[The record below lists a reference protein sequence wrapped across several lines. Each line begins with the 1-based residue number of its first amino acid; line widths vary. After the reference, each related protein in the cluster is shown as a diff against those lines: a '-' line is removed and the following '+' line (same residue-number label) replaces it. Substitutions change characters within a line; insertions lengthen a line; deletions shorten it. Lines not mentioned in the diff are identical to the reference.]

1 MAIAIPHLKILHMWK
16 GRDSMP
22 QTFTKKKKTFWNRL
36 QRDLKKN
43 WILYV
48 MIVPVL
54 LYFIIF
60 HYWPMY
66 GIQLA
71 FKDFKIKL
79 GIINSPWVGLKH
91 FQRFFSAYHFK
102 SLILNTLGIS
112 IYTLLVGFP
121 IPIIFALL
129 LNYLNNN
136 HLKKTVQMVSYAP
149 HFISTVVLCG
159 MILMFTNPNS
169 GLFNTI
175 RNYMGLEST
184 AFMSKPEW
192 FKSIYVWSGIW
203 QNMGWNAII
212 YISALAGV
220 DYEMHEAA
228 IMDGAT
234 KIQRMIHIDIPSI
247 KPTIIML
254 LILQLGSMMNVG
266 FEKVFLLQNSL
277 NRSSA
282 SVISTYV
289 YEVGLLDHDYGY
301 STAVGLFNTLINV
314 VLLLT
319 ANTISK
325 RITDESL
332 F

>member
-1 MAIAIPHLKILHMWK
+1 
-16 GRDSMP
+16 MP